1 MAANLEMVGFEYPA
15 SDPLQVTVADIQNFC
30 TAIGDKVPQFGKSV
44 LAPPTFVIS
53 LVMQAMTYAMNDPKL
68 NLNYERVVHADQ
80 KFEHVRPIV
89 SGDLLTVRLTVAEI
103 KNRMGND
110 FVTFVARISDAKD
123 KLVSVSTSL
132 LVARAEVHD

>member
-30 TAIGDKVPQFGKSV
+30 AAIGDFVPEYSKTV
-44 LAPPTFVIS
+44 LAPPTFAIS

-68 NLNYERVVHADQ
+68 NLNYARVVHADQ
-80 KFEHVRPIV
+80 KFEHLRPIAA
-89 SGDLLTVRLTVAEI
+89 GDVLTVRLTVADI
-103 KNRMGND
+103 KNRMGSD

-123 KLVSVSTSL
+123 KLISTSTSL
-132 LVARAEVHD
+132 LVARAE